1 MSLHRIPALALAGAA
16 FAILIGHPDLAAA
29 DARGNTPETLRAFQR
44 AKQPTDVVPGRFA
57 AHFQITDSRQI
68 ATYLDPRGRRAT
80 LYVAKSR
87 LGVCQVLVRSSAPG
101 GIGGGGGGCSP
112 RADFLGPGRRIAAS
126 SGRLFAGV
134 VSNEVSRVV
143 IVGSR
148 GVRHPV
154 KVTADGGF
162 IYDCRAYNGCA
173 RLIDCVEAYARDGD
187 LLSGQA
193 WGPGG
198 CRRRG

>member
-1 MSLHRIPALALAGAA
+1 MRSSSRRLVAVIAVSCAALLGSSVLGTGHAGA
-16 FAILIGHPDLAAA
+16 GED
-29 DARGNTPETLRAFQR
+29 ELRAFARDKR
-44 AKQPTDVVPGRFA
+44 ATDVLSGSFA
-57 AHFQITDSRQI
+57 THLRIIDSRRI
-68 ATYLDPRGRRAT
+68 AVYQDRRGRRAT

-87 LGVCQVLVRSSAPG
+87 TQLCVVLVNASSAGAVG
-101 GIGGGGGGCSP
+101 GSGGGCSP
-112 RADFLGPGRRIAAS
+112 KAS
-126 SGRLFAGV
+126 FFQSRHVSAGSGRLFSGV
-134 VSNEVSRVV
+134 VSNEVARVV

-173 RLIDCVEAYARDGD
+173 GLIDCVEAYAGNGD
-187 LLSGQA
+187 FLSGQA

-198 CRRRG
+198 CRRP

>member
-1 MSLHRIPALALAGAA
+1 M
-16 FAILIGHPDLAAA
+16 LIGHPDLAAA
-29 DARGNTPETLRAFQR
+29 DPRGSTPETLRAFQR
-44 AKQPTDVVPGRFA
+44 AKQPTDVLDGRFA
-57 AHFQITDSRQI
+57 EHLQITDSRRI
-68 ATYLDPRGRRAT
+68 ATYVDRRGRRAT

-87 LGVCQVLVRSSAPG
+87 LGPCQVLVRSSPPG

-112 RADFLGPGRRIAAS
+112 RADFLGRGRHIAAS

-134 VSNEVSRVV
+134 VSNEIARVV

-154 KVTADGGF
+154 RVTTDGGF

-173 RLIDCVEAYARDGD
+173 GLIACVEAYAGDGGF
-187 LLSGQA
+187 LSGQA

-198 CRRRG
+198 CRRR